1 MRLIPRPAM
10 AQEWVSATVF
20 VTSLFMSILDST
32 IVTVALP
39 SIARDLGA
47 STASTGWVVVAY
59 LLSLAVCIPA
69 SGWIGDRFGTKRTFL
84 GALALFAGAS
94 ALCGLAST
102 LDQLIAFRILQ
113 GVGGGIMLPV
123 GTAMLF
129 RSFPPERRAQAAS
142 VIIIPTTIAPA
153 LGPVIGGLLVET
165 AGWPWIF
172 FVNVPIAAAML
183 SFGWLF
189 LDEHRESDPGRFDV
203 LGFIL
208 SAAAFSL
215 LMFAIT
221 QGAELGWTSPTVLA
235 TGGIGLLAGV
245 ALVRVELRRPDPLLN
260 LRLLGE
266 RLFGFINLASFFG
279 FGSYVGLLYVM
290 PLFLQEALGASP
302 LESGLATFPEAI
314 GVMLS
319 SRISARFYPRIGPRR
334 LISGGLFGT
343 AAAMALC
350 TQIDAQTDLWV
361 VRGLM
366 FGAGVAMASV
376 FLSINAAA
384 FARVTHSDMGRASAI
399 YNTQRRLA
407 AAVVVAVLATALVT
421 LAPSLGTGVEVGED
435 LVTAFR
441 IVLAINACIAL
452 VGGFVGLAI
461 RDEDAAATMV
471 RRNTVTD
478 AAAYISRTRQD
489 HAGGRCHGEDPA
501 GTPRGRRLD
510 RRTRGGA
517 RSRRRCSRSGA

>member
-1 MRLIPRPAM
+1 MRLIGRQSF
-10 AQEWVSATVF
+10 AQEWVVATVF

-47 STASTGWVVVAY
+47 STAATGWVVVAY

-94 ALCGLAST
+94 ALCGLAGD
-102 LDQLIAFRILQ
+102 LEQLIAFRVLQ
-113 GVGGGIMLPV
+113 GVGGGILLPV

-129 RSFPPERRAQAAS
+129 RAFPPERRAQAAS
-142 VIIIPTTIAPA
+142 VIIVPTTIAPA
-153 LGPVIGGLLVET
+153 LGPVIGGALVET

-172 FVNVPIAAAML
+172 LVNVPIAAVVL
-183 SFGWLF
+183 IFGWLY
-189 LDEHRESDPGRFDV
+189 LDEHREADPGRFDV

-215 LMFAIT
+215 VMFAIT
-221 QGAELGWTSPTVLA
+221 QGAELGWTSPTVVA
-235 TGGIGLLAGV
+235 TGGLGLIAGV
-245 ALVRVELRRPDPLLN
+245 ALVRVELTRPEPLLN
-260 LRLLGE
+260 LRLLGQ

-279 FGSYVGLLYVM
+279 FGSYVGLLYLM

-302 LESGLATFPEAI
+302 LESGLTTFPEAI

-319 SRISARFYPRIGPRR
+319 SRIAARLYPRIGPRR

-350 TQIDAQTDLWV
+350 TQIDTQTDLWL

-384 FARVTHSDMGRASAI
+384 FAQIGHSDMGRASAI

-407 AAVVVAVLATALVT
+407 AAVVVAILATALVA
-421 LAPSLGTGVEVGED
+421 LAPSLGTSGTAGED
-435 LVTAFR
+435 LVAAFR
-441 IVLAINACIAL
+441 IVFAINAGIAL
-452 VGGFVGLAI
+452 VGAFVGIAI

-471 RRNTVTD
+471 RR
-478 AAAYISRTRQD
+478 
-489 HAGGRCHGEDPA
+489 GEA
-501 GTPRGRRLD
+501 
-510 RRTRGGA
+510 A
-517 RSRRRCSRSGA
+517 RSRA